1 MSVRI
6 LVLGPVPDDV
16 RAALAA
22 LPGGPEIVAAP
33 DAHAALAVLASAPP
47 DLLVEGAH
55 AFDAAL
61 TTASFH
67 RALATEFA
75 RAARYRH
82 PPSLRIVGIDAAP
95 GLISSH
101 GERPVQRLNDALGAI
116 LRRSLRQIDFLAPLG
131 AAEIAILLPETS
143 APGARS
149 VAERIRALATRI
161 IVKGESGDHR
171 PSLPVK
177 ASVSVGICDAPRDG
191 ITTAEAVLEAARS
204 ARRRGE
210 DAGGDRTEVVAL

>member
-1 MSVRI
+1 VSVRI

-55 AFDAAL
+55 ALDAAL
-61 TTASFH
+61 TATSFH

-75 RAARYRH
+75 RAVRYRH
-82 PPSLRIVGIDAAP
+82 PLALLIVGIDDAP
-95 GLISSH
+95 NLISSH
-101 GERPVQRLNDALGAI
+101 GERPVQRLSASLAEM
-116 LRRSLRQIDFLAPLG
+116 LRRSLRQIDVLAPLG
-131 AAEIAILLPETS
+131 AELAILLPETS
-143 APGARS
+143 ALGARS
-149 VAERIRALATRI
+149 VAERIRALAARI
-161 IVKGESGDHR
+161 LVKGDASASRH
-171 PSLPVK
+171 SLPVK

-191 ITTAEAVLEAARS
+191 WTTAEAFLEAARS

-210 DAGGDRTEVVAL
+210 EAGGDRTEVAAL